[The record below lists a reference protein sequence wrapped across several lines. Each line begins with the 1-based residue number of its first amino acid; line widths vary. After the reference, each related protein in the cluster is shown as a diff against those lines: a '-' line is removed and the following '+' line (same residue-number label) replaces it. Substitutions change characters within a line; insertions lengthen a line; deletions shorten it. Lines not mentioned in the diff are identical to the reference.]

1 MCTGVFSSQLESLVC
16 WLDFKVLLYE
26 TKGISFPSLFG
37 SHFKIKAGF
46 NKDFALS
53 SVQVS
58 ELGSNTIKLRCGF
71 LPSASAATRPSQ
83 PSSVF

>member
-46 NKDFALS
+46 NK
-53 SVQVS
+53 VS